1 MAHLRRRNLT
11 SSVTKR
17 TTKRSIVIEGHK
29 ISVSLEEKFWNS
41 LKEIASERGTT
52 PSALVAAIDGARRF
66 RLDLGEFRFDCQ
78 DEAARSAA
86 SEAFTVRVSEQ
97 ISRAQDAAPRPRKTR
112 PKSTAQQ
119 ADNGRKAPA

>member
-97 ISRAQDAAPRPRKTR
+97 ISRRAGRRAAAEKDTPEIHRPASR
-112 PKSTAQQ
+112 
-119 ADNGRKAPA
+119 